1 MLKLNFKPLLNFPPK
16 IVHMWRIWRH
26 ILGQGQTPV
35 RCRPITDDIRRVGVV
50 LTTQATLKIRID

>member
-1 MLKLNFKPLLNFPPK
+1 
-16 IVHMWRIWRH
+16 MWRIWRH